1 MLKLM
6 ARLSKTL
13 ISLTDP
19 IKRDGVSKVFRD
31 ETNQAE
37 VKSDM
42 KSPISQDIDRRSVS
56 STSNTDQQDAV
67 SISTTE
73 FSVPIDQSNLVSIAC
88 FCSLRVKRSFTM
100 IFNCDSQY

>member
-13 ISLTDP
+13 NALTDP
-19 IKRDGVSKVFRD
+19 IKSEGVSKVFRD

-37 VKSDM
+37 TKSDM
-42 KSPISQDIDRRSVS
+42 KGPISRDIDRRSVS

-73 FSVPIDQSNLVSIAC
+73 FSVPMDQSNLVSTAC
-88 FCSLRVKRSFTM
+88 FYSLRVIRIFIM
-100 IFNCDSQY
+100 IFNFDG